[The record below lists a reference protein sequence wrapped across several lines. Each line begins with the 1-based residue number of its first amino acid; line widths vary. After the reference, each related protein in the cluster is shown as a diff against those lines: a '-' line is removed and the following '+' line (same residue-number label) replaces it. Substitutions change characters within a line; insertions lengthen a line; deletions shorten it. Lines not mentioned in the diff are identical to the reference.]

1 MNYFYFFFFLSL
13 SLLVW
18 FKPLMFYISEKV
30 QEAKSLNVL
39 GVITFLT
46 GISLVIFFTLYE
58 NWAERLW
65 TLVTV
70 ILGCLL
76 CIRGLVVIFYL
87 KSVKKILSLYL
98 NHYYKFTFPISLT
111 LMFLSLFIVSTDYIG
126 EQKDISNCKSDDSI
140 SVVCGL
146 SNPEDIV
153 ITPDQNYFL
162 MSEFGGISP
171 YQETKSGGFAF
182 LRIAD
187 NKKISP
193 KITFE
198 RNTWG
203 DSLCRNSSNKTF
215 GPHGIDL
222 MERKDGSFQL
232 AVVNHYPSE
241 SIEMFELVLSADDAQ
256 WELVWRGCIDVP
268 DQYYFND
275 IALKDD
281 GGFFASHM
289 YSRDITMEEWLITSL
304 FKSNSGYIVEWSDGF
319 FKKVESSEGSG
330 PNGIS
335 LDRSSNMLF
344 ISYNQGDQL
353 VKFDLS
359 INEKIDTYFVQSPDN
374 IFLTGNSAWFT
385 SLDFQPNDAGNCIE
399 REACSL
405 PFSIYEIDKN
415 SFKLKNEYSFSKTV
429 FGLPTI
435 AIPMSDKIYMGS
447 FHSDRL
453 GYFIKK

>member
-13 SLLVW
+13 SVLIWV
-18 FKPLMFYISEKV
+18 KPLMIYTCEKV
-30 QEAKSLNVL
+30 QEAKSLNIL
-39 GVITFLT
+39 GSITFLI
-46 GISLVIFFTLYE
+46 GSALVIFFIQYDD
-58 NWAERLW
+58 WSERLW
-65 TLVTV
+65 TFITV
-70 ILGCLL
+70 ILGFLL
-76 CIRGLVVIFYL
+76 CLRGLVVIFYL
-87 KSVKKILSLYL
+87 ESIKKILPVYL
-98 NHYYKFTFPISLT
+98 NHYYKFTFSISLI
-111 LMFLSLFIVSTDYIG
+111 LIFLSFFIVSTDYIG
-126 EQKDISNCKSDDSI
+126 EQKDISDCKSDNSI
-140 SVVCGL
+140 SVVCNF

-153 ITPDQNYFL
+153 VTPDQKFLL

-171 YQETKSGGFAF
+171 YQETKSGGFAL

-198 RNTWG
+198 KNIWG
-203 DSLCRNSSNKTF
+203 DSLCSNSSNKAF

-222 MERKDGSFQL
+222 MEREDGRFQF
-232 AVVNHYPSE
+232 AVINHYPSE
-241 SIEMFELVLSADDAQ
+241 SIEMFELILSGDTKG
-256 WELVWRGCIDVP
+256 WELVWRGCINVP
-268 DQYYFND
+268 DQYYLND
-275 IALKDD
+275 IALKSD

-304 FKSNSGYIVEWSDGF
+304 LKRNSGHIVKWSNGLFEKVDG
-319 FKKVESSEGSG
+319 SEGSG
-330 PNGIS
+330 PNGIT

-344 ISYNQGDQL
+344 VSYNQGDKI

-359 INEKIDTYFVQSPDN
+359 INKKINSYFVQSPDN
-374 IFLTGNSAWFT
+374 IFLIENSAWFT
-385 SLDFQPNDAGNCIE
+385 SLDFQPGDAGDCIE
-399 REACSL
+399 RKACSL

-453 GYFIKK
+453 GYYIKK

>member
-13 SLLVW
+13 SVLIWV
-18 FKPLMFYISEKV
+18 KPLMIYICEKV
-30 QEAKSLNVL
+30 QEAKSLNIL
-39 GVITFLT
+39 GSITFLI
-46 GISLVIFFTLYE
+46 GSALVIFFIQYDD
-58 NWAERLW
+58 WSERLW
-65 TLVTV
+65 TFITV
-70 ILGCLL
+70 ILGFLL
-76 CIRGLVVIFYL
+76 CLRGLVVIFYL
-87 KSVKKILSLYL
+87 ESIKKILPVYL
-98 NHYYKFTFPISLT
+98 NHYYKFTFSISLI
-111 LMFLSLFIVSTDYIG
+111 LIFLSFFIVSTDYIG
-126 EQKDISNCKSDDSI
+126 EQKDISDCKSDNFI
-140 SVVCGL
+140 SVVCNF

-153 ITPDQNYFL
+153 VTPDQKFLL

-171 YQETKSGGFAF
+171 YQETKSGGFAL

-198 RNTWG
+198 KNIWG
-203 DSLCRNSSNKTF
+203 DSLCSNSSNKAF

-222 MERKDGSFQL
+222 MEREDGRFQF
-232 AVVNHYPSE
+232 AVINHYPSE
-241 SIEMFELVLSADDAQ
+241 SIEMFELILSGDTKG
-256 WELVWRGCIDVP
+256 WELVWRGCINVP
-268 DQYYFND
+268 DQYYLND
-275 IALKDD
+275 IALKSD

-304 FKSNSGYIVEWSDGF
+304 LKRNSGHIVKWSNGLFEKVDG
-319 FKKVESSEGSG
+319 SEGSG
-330 PNGIS
+330 PNGIT

-344 ISYNQGDQL
+344 VSYNQGDKI

-359 INEKIDTYFVQSPDN
+359 INKKINSYFVQSPDN
-374 IFLTGNSAWFT
+374 IFLTENSAWFT
-385 SLDFQPNDAGNCIE
+385 SLDFQPGDAGDCIE
-399 REACSL
+399 RKACSL

-453 GYFIKK
+453 GYYIKK